1 MTFEELKNLCAE
13 FGMEM
18 IAYRNRIIYCNY
30 VVGNY
35 YFDRDCISYE
45 ISFIDSCVNTK
56 NYETAQKE
64 AIRKTKEIK
73 DYINQKKLEKIKEVF
88 E

>member
-1 MTFEELKNLCAE
+1 MTIEEIKNLCAE
-13 FGMEM
+13 LGMQI

-35 YFDRDCISYE
+35 YFDKDYISYK
-45 ISFIDSCVNTK
+45 ISFIGSCVNTK
-56 NYETAQKE
+56 SYETARKE

-73 DYINQKKLEKIKEVF
+73 DYIANKKLKTISEDF
-88 E
+88 

>member
-1 MTFEELKNLCAE
+1 MTEGQVKNLCKE

-18 IAYRNRIIYCNY
+18 IDDYRNRIMYLNY

-35 YFDRDCISYE
+35 YFDIDCYKIA
-45 ISFIDSCVNTK
+45 FIGSCVNTR
-56 NYETAQKE
+56 NYKTARQE
-64 AIRKTKEIK
+64 VMRKTREIK
-73 DYINQKKLEKIKEVF
+73 GYIANKKLKSISEDF

>member
-1 MTFEELKNLCAE
+1 MTEEQLKNLCAE

-18 IAYRNRIIYCNY
+18 IDERNRIIYCDC

-35 YFDRDCISYE
+35 YFDVDCTYI
-45 ISFIDSCVNTK
+45 IAFIGYIRTK
-56 NYETAQKE
+56 NYETARKE
-64 AIRKTKEIK
+64 AMRKTKEIK
-73 DYINQKKLEKIKEVF
+73 DYINQQKLEKIKEDF

>member
-1 MTFEELKNLCAE
+1 MTEEQLKNLCDE

-18 IAYRNRIIYCNY
+18 IDERNRIIYCDC

-35 YFDRDCISYE
+35 YFDIDCSYK
-45 ISFIDSCVNTK
+45 ISFIGSCVNTK
-56 NYETAQKE
+56 NYKTAQKE
-64 AIRKTKEIK
+64 AMRKTKEIK
-73 DYINQKKLEKIKEVF
+73 DYINQKKLDKIKEDF